1 MLMESGLTNTERE
14 TSVLLVDPNG
24 TAPRSLSLNIGKE
37 KYRIKVAVSADAA
50 EEMLVRE
57 PFDIVLIDSVAN
69 QTSALETIRRIR
81 SSSLYTEVIVLTES
95 SDDRMAVQALK
106 AGAFDC
112 ISKPYSS
119 EQLLLR
125 LGWAAERRK
134 MRQELTAL
142 RQEAAMSCSFDNLVG
157 ISEAMTQLKETI
169 RRIAP
174 TDIPV
179 LITGFPGTGK
189 GLLARVIHHHSNR
202 RRGPFVRI
210 DCSEVDGTRLET
222 ALFGSAES
230 TPHLQR
236 AGLSAALEKVDGG
249 TLFLDAVDRMPLS
262 VQSRLLRFL
271 QDFKVKP
278 AGSGAEKKVDLRPI
292 AATEKDLS
300 ALAAKGRFREDLL
313 YRLGA
318 ISLKIPALV
327 ERIEDIELL
336 ADYLLRRIA
345 ADSGKKQP
353 TISRQALDKLS
364 RHTWPGNVREL
375 ENTLKRALVLCE
387 GDHLNAGD
395 FSLVVSGHRENA
407 DNRTSPSSVL
417 TTADSLLEDNQRAVI
432 KKALA
437 DNNWHFTQTAQ
448 ALGIGRTTLWR
459 KVKKYD
465 LKRDTVPS

>member
-1 MLMESGLTNTERE
+1 MEANLTNTERE
-14 TSVLLVDPNG
+14 TSVLLIDTDG
-24 TAPRSLSLNIGKE
+24 TAHRSLSLDIGKG
-37 KYRIKVAVSADAA
+37 KYRIKVTDSADAA
-50 EEMLVRE
+50 VEILARQS
-57 PFDIVLIDSVAN
+57 FDIVLIDSAAN
-69 QTSALETIRRIR
+69 QASALEAVRRIR
-81 SSSLYTEVIVLTES
+81 LSSLYTEVIVLTES
-95 SDDRMAVQALK
+95 LDDRMAVQALE

-112 ISKPYSS
+112 ISKPYSN

-125 LGWAAERRK
+125 LRRAAEHRR

-142 RQEAAMSCSFDNLVG
+142 RQEAAMSCSFDNLAG
-157 ISEAMTQLKETI
+157 ISEVMTQLKGTI

-179 LITGFPGTGK
+179 LITGHPGTGK
-189 GLLARVIHHHSNR
+189 ELLARVIHHHSNR
-202 RRGPFVRI
+202 RRGPFVRV

-222 ALFGSAES
+222 TLFGPAES

-236 AGLSAALEKVDGG
+236 AGLSAALEKADGG

-278 AGSGAEKKVDLRPI
+278 ASSGVEKKVDLRTI

-300 ALAAKGRFREDLL
+300 ALAAEGRFREDLL
-313 YRLGA
+313 NRLSVIGV
-318 ISLKIPALV
+318 KIPALV

-345 ADSGKKQP
+345 ADSNKKQP

-375 ENTLKRALVLCE
+375 ENTLRRAMVLCE
-387 GDHLNAGD
+387 GDYLDTGD
-395 FSLVVSGHRENA
+395 FSFVVSSHRENA
-407 DNRTSPSSVL
+407 DSRTSLSSVL
-417 TTADSLLEDNQRAVI
+417 TAADSLLEDNQRAVI

-437 DNNWHFTQTAQ
+437 DNNWNFTQTAQ

-459 KVKKYD
+459 KLKKYD
-465 LKRDTVPS
+465 LKRDAVPC

>member
-1 MLMESGLTNTERE
+1 MVSNLTNTERE
-14 TSVLLVDPNG
+14 TSVLLIDTDG
-24 TAPRSLSLNIGKE
+24 TVPRSLSLDIGKG
-37 KYRIKVAVSADAA
+37 KYRIKVTDSVDATLEILA
-50 EEMLVRE
+50 RE
-57 PFDIVLIDSVAN
+57 PFDIVLIDSAAN
-69 QTSALETIRRIR
+69 EASALEAIRRIR
-81 SSSLYTEVIVLTES
+81 LSCLYTEVIVLTES
-95 SDDRMAVQALK
+95 SDDQMAVQALE

-112 ISKPYSS
+112 ISKPYSN

-125 LGWAAERRK
+125 LRRAAEHRR
-134 MRQELTAL
+134 MRQELIAL
-142 RQEAAMSCSFDNLVG
+142 RQEVAMSCNFDNLVG
-157 ISEAMTQLKETI
+157 ISETMTQLKETI

-179 LITGFPGTGK
+179 LITGAPGTGK
-189 GLLARVIHHHSNR
+189 RLLARVIHHHSNR
-202 RRGPFVRI
+202 RRGPFVRV

-222 ALFGSAES
+222 TLFGPVES

-236 AGLSAALEKVDGG
+236 AGLLAALERADGG
-249 TLFLDAVDRMPLS
+249 TLFLDAVDHVPLS

-278 AGSGAEKKVDLRPI
+278 AGTEAERKVDLRTI
-292 AATEKDLS
+292 AASEKDLS
-300 ALAAKGRFREDLL
+300 ALAAEGRFREDLL

-318 ISLKIPALV
+318 ITVKIPALV
-327 ERIEDIELL
+327 ERIEDTELL
-336 ADYLLRRIA
+336 ADHLLRRIA

-353 TISRQALDKLS
+353 TISQQALDKLS

-375 ENTLKRALVLCE
+375 ENTLRRAMVLCE
-387 GDHLNAGD
+387 GDHLDVGD

-407 DNRTSPSSVL
+407 DNRTSASSAL
-417 TTADSLLEDNQRAVI
+417 TAADSLLEDNQRAVI

-437 DNNWHFTQTAQ
+437 DNNWNFTQTAQ

-465 LKRDTVPS
+465 LKRDAVPS

>member
-1 MLMESGLTNTERE
+1 MESNLTDTERE
-14 TSVLLVDPNG
+14 TSVLFVDPDG
-24 TAPRSLSLNIGKE
+24 TAPRSLSLDIGKE
-37 KYRIKVAVSADAA
+37 KYRIKVIASADAA
-50 EEMLVRE
+50 VEILARQS
-57 PFDIVLIDSVAN
+57 FDIVLIDSVAN
-69 QTSALETIRRIR
+69 QASALESIKRIR
-81 SSSLYTEVIVLTES
+81 FSCLYTEVIVLTES
-95 SDDRMAVQALK
+95 SDDRMAIQALE

-112 ISKPYSS
+112 IGKPYSN

-125 LGWAAERRK
+125 LRRAAEHRK
-134 MRQELTAL
+134 MRRELIAL

-157 ISEAMTQLKETI
+157 ISETMTQLKETI

-179 LITGFPGTGK
+179 LITGHPGTGK
-189 GLLARVIHHHSNR
+189 GLLACIIHHHSNR
-202 RRGPFVRI
+202 RRGPFVRV

-222 ALFGSAES
+222 TLFGPTES

-236 AGLSAALEKVDGG
+236 AGLPAALEKADGG

-278 AGSGAEKKVDLRPI
+278 AGAEAEKKIDLRPI
-292 AATEKDLS
+292 AASEKDQS
-300 ALAAKGRFREDLL
+300 TLAAEGRIREDLL
-313 YRLGA
+313 YRLSV
-318 ISLKIPALV
+318 ISVKIPALV

-375 ENTLKRALVLCE
+375 ENTLRRAIVLCE
-387 GDHLNAGD
+387 GDHLDAGD
-395 FSLVVSGHRENA
+395 FSFVVSGHLENA
-407 DNRTSPSSVL
+407 NSRTLPSSVL
-417 TTADSLLEDNQRAVI
+417 TAADSLLEDNQRAVI

-437 DNNWHFTQTAQ
+437 DNNWNFTQTAQ
-448 ALGIGRTTLWR
+448 SLGIGRTTLWR

-465 LKRDTVPS
+465 LKRDAVPC

>member
-1 MLMESGLTNTERE
+1 MEANLTNTERA
-14 TSVLLVDPNG
+14 TSVLLIDTDG
-24 TAPRSLSLNIGKE
+24 TAPRLLSLDIGKE
-37 KYRIKVAVSADAA
+37 KYRIKVVASADAA
-50 EEMLVRE
+50 LEILVRE
-57 PFDIVLIDSVAN
+57 PFDIVLIDSAAN
-69 QTSALETIRRIR
+69 QTSALEAIKRIR
-81 SSSLYTEVIVLTES
+81 LSCLYTEIIVLTES
-95 SDDRMAVQALK
+95 SDDRMAVQALE

-112 ISKPYSS
+112 ISKPYSN

-125 LGWAAERRK
+125 LRRAAERRK

-142 RQEAAMSCSFDNLVG
+142 RQEAAMSFSFDNLVG

-169 RRIAP
+169 GRIAP

-179 LITGFPGTGK
+179 LITGLPGTGK

-202 RRGPFVRI
+202 RRGPFVRV
-210 DCSEVDGTRLET
+210 DCAEVDGTRLET
-222 ALFGSAES
+222 TLFGLAES

-236 AGLSAALEKVDGG
+236 AGLSAALEKADGG

-278 AGSGAEKKVDLRPI
+278 ATSGAEKKVDLRTI
-292 AATEKDLS
+292 AASEKDLS
-300 ALAAKGRFREDLL
+300 ALAAEGRFREDFL
-313 YRLGA
+313 YRLSA

-345 ADSGKKQP
+345 VDSNKKQP
-353 TISRQALDKLS
+353 TISREAFDKLS
-364 RHTWPGNVREL
+364 RHIWPGNVREL
-375 ENTLKRALVLCE
+375 ENTLRRALALCE
-387 GDHLNAGD
+387 GDHLDAGD
-395 FSLVVSGHRENA
+395 ISFVVSGHRENA
-407 DNRTSPSSVL
+407 DSRTSPLSEL

-437 DNNWHFTQTAQ
+437 DNNWNFTRTAQ

-465 LKRDTVPS
+465 LKRDAVPC